1 MIYVIISNYLILIS
15 IFGYSL
21 FFKNKLNRTN
31 KTIIYNLDFFYG
43 VSFLLFLSIFL
54 NFFSPL
60 MYFTIPIIC
69 VGVFLFF
76 KGLRSKNFKI
86 NFFNYFIIIFLI
98 SFIAFYGRDNVDSPM
113 YHLQIIKWLSL
124 HKITFGIAN
133 LEIRLGFSSS
143 WHSLLSLLNLTFS
156 SFSAKYYLSTV
167 IFSVIIF
174 EVIQKKKIKLSFL
187 FLYIFL
193 CYLFLFSYLHPFN
206 NGVIL
211 NHLGNPERDLVSM
224 FIYVFSFYI
233 FIKIFEEREFSE
245 KKKNLINI
253 LNICVFFCVSIRFI
267 NLLILLLPIF
277 VFYKNRKYKIF
288 NIVNIFIFIVGI
300 LWLIRNFILSGCFIF
315 PIEQTCLETNW
326 SVSIEA
332 LQNLVN
338 EAKRYSRTL
347 PYLNGVEDYDY
358 SLYSYKWLIPWIK
371 NYLLTTALLQINL
384 FIIIFVSTS
393 FVFKIIYFKFKNI
406 DTKKIDHFEIMI
418 LVLIFFSI
426 LLWMVSPEI
435 RYAWG
440 LLFVLPCFLITLFIK
455 NFLPNF
461 IFKLNQKFITSSFL
475 IIFLLF
481 FFKNMKLLKIEDIL
495 KVPNRSLNFSNIKK
509 IGSFSDFDI
518 FFNNW
523 KCGDYEGICVNT
535 IKENYN
541 IEKKYSYV
549 FFKRD

>member
-461 IFKLNQKFITSSFL
+461 IFKLNQKLVKSSFL

-481 FFKNMKLLKIEDIL
+481 FFKNMSLLKIEDIL

-518 FFNNW
+518 LFNNW

>member
-21 FFKNKLNRTN
+21 FFKNKLYRTN

-461 IFKLNQKFITSSFL
+461 IFKLNQKLVKSSFL

-481 FFKNMKLLKIEDIL
+481 FFKNMSLLKIEDIL

>member
-69 VGVFLFF
+69 VGVFLFL

-143 WHSLLSLLNLTFS
+143 WHSLLSLLNLTFG

-233 FIKIFEEREFSE
+233 FIKIFEEQEFSE

-288 NIVNIFIFIVGI
+288 NIVNIFIFIIGI

-384 FIIIFVSTS
+384 FIIVFVSAS

-461 IFKLNQKFITSSFL
+461 VFKLNQKLVKSGFL

-481 FFKNMKLLKIEDIL
+481 FFKNMSLLKIEDIL
-495 KVPNRSLNFSNIKK
+495 TVPNRSLNFSNIKK

-518 FFNNW
+518 FFNKW

>member
-1 MIYVIISNYLILIS
+1 MIYAIVSNYLILIS

-21 FFKNKLNRTN
+21 FFKSKLYRTK
-31 KTIIYNLDFFYG
+31 KTIISNLDFLYG
-43 VSFLLFLSIFL
+43 IFFLLFLSIFL

-69 VGVFLFF
+69 VGVFLFL
-76 KGLRSKNFKI
+76 KGLRFKNFKI

-143 WHSLLSLLNLTFS
+143 WHSLLSLLNLTFG
-156 SFSAKYYLSTV
+156 SFSAKYYLSAV
-167 IFSVIIF
+167 IFSVIIY
-174 EVIQKKKIKLSFL
+174 EVIKKKEIKFSFL

-233 FIKIFEEREFSE
+233 FIKIFEEQEFSE

-267 NLLILLLPIF
+267 NLLIILLPIF

-288 NIVNIFIFIVGI
+288 NISNIFIFIVGI
-300 LWLIRNFILSGCFIF
+300 FWLIRNFILSGCFIF

-326 SVSIEA
+326 SVNIEA
-332 LQNLVN
+332 VQNLVN

-371 NYLLTTALLQINL
+371 NYLFTTALLQINL
-384 FIIIFVSTS
+384 FIIIFVSAS
-393 FVFKIIYFKFKNI
+393 FVFKMIYFNFKNI
-406 DTKKIDHFEIMI
+406 DSKKIDHFEIIILI
-418 LVLIFFSI
+418 LVFFST

-440 LLFVLPCFLITLFIK
+440 LLFVLPCFLITLFMK
-455 NFLPNF
+455 NFLTNF
-461 IFKLNQKFITSSFL
+461 IFKSNQKLVKSGFL
-475 IIFLLF
+475 IILLLF
-481 FFKNMKLLKIEDIL
+481 FIKNISLFKIDDFLT
-495 KVPNRSLNFSNIKK
+495 VPNRSLNFSNIEK

>member
-461 IFKLNQKFITSSFL
+461 IFKLNQKLVKSSFL

-481 FFKNMKLLKIEDIL
+481 FFKNMSLLKIEDIL

-535 IKENYN
+535 IKENFN
-541 IEKKYSYV
+541 KEKKYSYV

>member
-1 MIYVIISNYLILIS
+1 MIYAIVSNYLILIS

-21 FFKNKLNRTN
+21 FFKSKLYRTK
-31 KTIIYNLDFFYG
+31 KTIISNLDFLYG
-43 VSFLLFLSIFL
+43 IFFLLFLSIFL

-69 VGVFLFF
+69 VGVFLFL
-76 KGLRSKNFKI
+76 KGLRFKNFKI

-143 WHSLLSLLNLTFS
+143 WHSLLSLLNLTFG
-156 SFSAKYYLSTV
+156 SFSAKYYLSAV
-167 IFSVIIF
+167 IFSVIIY
-174 EVIQKKKIKLSFL
+174 EVIKKKEIKFSFL

-233 FIKIFEEREFSE
+233 FIKIFEEQEFSE

-267 NLLILLLPIF
+267 NLLIILLPIF

-288 NIVNIFIFIVGI
+288 NISNIFIFIVGI
-300 LWLIRNFILSGCFIF
+300 FWLIRNFILSGCFIF

-326 SVSIEA
+326 SVNIEA
-332 LQNLVN
+332 VQNLVN

-371 NYLLTTALLQINL
+371 NYLFTTALLQINL
-384 FIIIFVSTS
+384 FIIIFVSAS
-393 FVFKIIYFKFKNI
+393 FVFKMIYFNFKNI
-406 DTKKIDHFEIMI
+406 DSKKIDHFEIIILI
-418 LVLIFFSI
+418 LVFFST

-440 LLFVLPCFLITLFIK
+440 LLFVLPCFLITLFMK
-455 NFLPNF
+455 NFLTNF
-461 IFKLNQKFITSSFL
+461 IFKSNQKLVKSGFL

-481 FFKNMKLLKIEDIL
+481 FFKNISLFKIDDFL
-495 KVPNRSLNFSNIKK
+495 TVPNRSLNFSNIEK

>member
-1 MIYVIISNYLILIS
+1 M
-15 IFGYSL
+15 
-21 FFKNKLNRTN
+21 
-31 KTIIYNLDFFYG
+31 
-43 VSFLLFLSIFL
+43 
-54 NFFSPL
+54 
-60 MYFTIPIIC
+60 
-69 VGVFLFF
+69 
-76 KGLRSKNFKI
+76 
-86 NFFNYFIIIFLI
+86 
-98 SFIAFYGRDNVDSPM
+98 
-113 YHLQIIKWLSL
+113 
-124 HKITFGIAN
+124 
-133 LEIRLGFSSS
+133 
-143 WHSLLSLLNLTFS
+143 
-156 SFSAKYYLSTV
+156 
-167 IFSVIIF
+167 
-174 EVIQKKKIKLSFL
+174 
-187 FLYIFL
+187 
-193 CYLFLFSYLHPFN
+193 FSYLHPFN

-233 FIKIFEEREFSE
+233 FIKIFEEQEFSE

-288 NIVNIFIFIVGI
+288 NISNIFIFIVGI
-300 LWLIRNFILSGCFIF
+300 FWLIRNFILSGCFIF

-326 SVSIEA
+326 SVNIEA
-332 LQNLVN
+332 VQNLVN

-358 SLYSYKWLIPWIK
+358 SLYSYKWLLPWIK
-371 NYLLTTALLQINL
+371 NYLFTTALLQINL
-384 FIIIFVSTS
+384 FIIIFVSAS
-393 FVFKIIYFKFKNI
+393 FVFKIIYFNFKNI
-406 DTKKIDHFEIMI
+406 DPKKIDHFEIMI
-418 LVLIFFSI
+418 LILVFFST

-440 LLFVLPCFLITLFIK
+440 LLFVLPCFLITLFMK
-455 NFLPNF
+455 NFLTNF
-461 IFKLNQKFITSSFL
+461 IFKSNQKLVKSGFL
-475 IIFLLF
+475 IILLLF
-481 FFKNMKLLKIEDIL
+481 FIKNISLFKIDDFLT
-495 KVPNRSLNFSNIKK
+495 VPNRSLNFSNIEK

>member
-461 IFKLNQKFITSSFL
+461 IFKLNQKLVKSSFL

-481 FFKNMKLLKIEDIL
+481 FFKNMSLLKIEDIL

>member
-1 MIYVIISNYLILIS
+1 MIYAIVSNYLILIS

-21 FFKNKLNRTN
+21 FFKSKLYRTK
-31 KTIIYNLDFFYG
+31 KTIISNLDFLYG
-43 VSFLLFLSIFL
+43 IFFLLFLSIFL

-69 VGVFLFF
+69 VGVFLFL
-76 KGLRSKNFKI
+76 KGLRFKNFKI

-143 WHSLLSLLNLTFS
+143 WHSLLSLLNLTFG
-156 SFSAKYYLSTV
+156 SFSAKYYLSAV
-167 IFSVIIF
+167 IFSVIIY
-174 EVIQKKKIKLSFL
+174 EVIKKKEIKFSFL

-233 FIKIFEEREFSE
+233 FIKIFEEQEFSE

-288 NIVNIFIFIVGI
+288 NISNIFIFIVGI
-300 LWLIRNFILSGCFIF
+300 FWLIRNFILSGCFIF

-326 SVSIEA
+326 SVNVEA
-332 LQNLVN
+332 VQNLVN

-358 SLYSYKWLIPWIK
+358 SLYSYKWLLPWIK
-371 NYLLTTALLQINL
+371 NYLFTTALLQINL
-384 FIIIFVSTS
+384 FIIIFVSAS
-393 FVFKIIYFKFKNI
+393 FVFKIIYFNFKNI
-406 DTKKIDHFEIMI
+406 DPKKIDHFEIMI
-418 LVLIFFSI
+418 LILVFFST

-440 LLFVLPCFLITLFIK
+440 LLFVLPCFLITLFMK
-455 NFLPNF
+455 NFLANF
-461 IFKLNQKFITSSFL
+461 IFKLNQKLVKSGFL
-475 IIFLLF
+475 IILLLF
-481 FFKNMKLLKIEDIL
+481 FIKNISLFKIDDFLT
-495 KVPNRSLNFSNIKK
+495 VPNRSLNFSNIEK

>member
-1 MIYVIISNYLILIS
+1 MIYAIVSNYLILIS

-21 FFKNKLNRTN
+21 FFKSKLYRTK
-31 KTIIYNLDFFYG
+31 KTIISNLDFLYG
-43 VSFLLFLSIFL
+43 IFFLLFLSIFL

-69 VGVFLFF
+69 VGVFLFL
-76 KGLRSKNFKI
+76 KGLRFKNFKI

-143 WHSLLSLLNLTFS
+143 WHSLLSLLNLTFG
-156 SFSAKYYLSTV
+156 SFSAKYYLSAV
-167 IFSVIIF
+167 IFSVIIY
-174 EVIQKKKIKLSFL
+174 EVIKKKEIKFSFL

-233 FIKIFEEREFSE
+233 FIKIFEEQEFSE

-267 NLLILLLPIF
+267 NLLIILLPIF

-288 NIVNIFIFIVGI
+288 NISNIFIFIVGI
-300 LWLIRNFILSGCFIF
+300 FWLIRNFILSGCFIF

-326 SVSIEA
+326 SVNIEA
-332 LQNLVN
+332 VQNLVN

-371 NYLLTTALLQINL
+371 NYLFTTALLQINL
-384 FIIIFVSTS
+384 FINIFVSAS
-393 FVFKIIYFKFKNI
+393 FVFKMIYFNFKNI
-406 DTKKIDHFEIMI
+406 DSKKIDHFEIIILI
-418 LVLIFFSI
+418 LVFFST

-440 LLFVLPCFLITLFIK
+440 LLFVLPCFLITLFMK
-455 NFLPNF
+455 NFLTNF
-461 IFKLNQKFITSSFL
+461 IFKSNQKLVKSGFL

-481 FFKNMKLLKIEDIL
+481 FFKNISLFKIDDFL
-495 KVPNRSLNFSNIKK
+495 TVPNRSLNFSNIEK

>member
-1 MIYVIISNYLILIS
+1 MIYAIISNYLILIS

-31 KTIIYNLDFFYG
+31 KTIICNLDFFYG

-60 MYFTIPIIC
+60 IYFTIPIIC
-69 VGVFLFF
+69 VGVFLFL

-86 NFFNYFIIIFLI
+86 NFFNYFIIIILI

-143 WHSLLSLLNLTFS
+143 WHSLLSLLNLTFG
-156 SFSAKYYLSTV
+156 SFSAKYYLSAV
-167 IFSVIIF
+167 IFSVIIY

-233 FIKIFEEREFSE
+233 FIKIFEEQEFSE

-253 LNICVFFCVSIRFI
+253 LNICVFFCVSIRFV

-277 VFYKNRKYKIF
+277 VFYKNRKYKVF
-288 NIVNIFIFIVGI
+288 NFSNIFIFIVGI
-300 LWLIRNFILSGCFIF
+300 FWLIRNFILSGCFIF
-315 PIEQTCLETNW
+315 PIEQTCFETNW
-326 SVSIEA
+326 SVSIDA
-332 LQNLVN
+332 VQNLVN

-347 PYLNGVEDYDY
+347 PYLIGVEDYDY

-371 NYLLTTALLQINL
+371 NYLFTTALLQINL
-384 FIIIFVSTS
+384 FIIIFVSVS
-393 FVFKIIYFKFKNI
+393 FFLKTIYLKFKRI
-406 DTKKIDHFEIMI
+406 APKKIDHFEIMI
-418 LVLIFFSI
+418 LIFVFFSTW
-426 LLWMVSPEI
+426 LWMVTPEI

-440 LLFVLPCFLITLFIK
+440 LHFVLPCFLITLFIK
-455 NFLPNF
+455 NFLANF
-461 IFKLNQKFITSSFL
+461 FFKLNQKLVKSGFL
-475 IIFLLF
+475 IIFFLF
-481 FFKNMKLLKIEDIL
+481 FFKNMSVFKIDDLLTL
-495 KVPNRSLNFSNIKK
+495 PNKSLDFSNIKK
-509 IGSFSDFDI
+509 IGSYNDFDI

-535 IKENYN
+535 IKKNYS
-541 IEKKYSYV
+541 IEKKYSYI